1 MQVNVFHENQ
11 NVYVEFHYAD
21 EAEAVKW
28 SKAIADTITNGV
40 NHVLEGFVAM
50 DAKTNAAVPESI
62 MDGTAKPVASVE
74 TASTKEETVKTD
86 EETVKADVADIMPK
100 PTPAD
105 DSNKP
110 KEFEP
115 ADAATAAMNPFDK
128 DAKANAEAFQ
138 KKADE
143 PAESNRP
150 KPNLADLFI

>member
-1 MQVNVFHENQ
+1 MQIKVFQANS
-11 NVYVEFHYAD
+11 NVYVEFGYAS
-21 EAEAVKW
+21 EAEAAKW
-28 SKAIADTITNGV
+28 SQAIADAVTHGV
-40 NHVLEGFVAM
+40 KHVLEGLVGM
-50 DAKTNAAVPESI
+50 DVKSNAVPESI

-74 TASTKEETVKTD
+74 TASIKEEPVKT
-86 EETVKADVADIMPK
+86 DVADIMPK

-105 DSNKP
+105 DSAKA